1 MYILFVIYSLFN
13 IICTSVYI
21 LFITMLLYRLDHRLY
36 IYIYIYIYMYKNSLE
51 FFVSYMP
58 NVFTEFK
65 KSYLT

>member
-36 IYIYIYIYMYKNSLE
+36 IYIYIYMYKNNLE

-65 KSYLT
+65 NSYLT